1 MADLDVFVCTRPMA
15 VIESSPRIRD
25 DGMALDPSC
34 SRWIVDADNA
44 YALEAALQLREQGA
58 VARVVCISAGPV
70 EYDLALTWCLA
81 AGADRVLR
89 VDLPTAG
96 ALDARATGV
105 LLAGAVRRAG
115 GSLVIMAQ
123 RSGDEQNALVA
134 PAMAADLGAGYL
146 DNAVDVR
153 VEAGEVRIQRRIERG
168 HRQLWAADLPAVV
181 AVAPGANRPRY
192 VSVAGLS
199 LARQGTIEILTST
212 DPDKLPRLSERV
224 SLVPGRQRTRA
235 VSVPAASASAAE
247 RMQAIMGT
255 ASKGPGPTMLRGSKE
270 ELADH
275 AVAFMQDRGIL
286 RPGPD

>member
-255 ASKGPGPTMLRGSKE
+255 ASKGAGPTMLRGSKE